1 MKKILENPLLNLIAR
16 VALGWVFIYAAVGK
30 IANPADFAE
39 NIKNYQLLPDFMLNI
54 VALTMPWIEIICGIF
69 LVVGFRLKANAF
81 IAGGMLV
88 TFNIAVLYAMILGL
102 NIDCGC
108 FSERATMVG
117 WTKLGENMLT
127 MILALY
133 VFIYPVKS
141 LTLEKFALSEA

>member
-1 MKKILENPLLNLIAR
+1 MI
-16 VALGWVFIYAAVGK
+16 
-30 IANPADFAE
+30 
-39 NIKNYQLLPDFMLNI
+39 NI
-54 VALTMPWIEIICGIF
+54 VALTMPWIEIVCGIF
-69 LVVGFRLKANAF
+69 LIVGFRLKANAF

-88 TFNIAVLYAMILGL
+88 VFNVAVLYAMSLGL

-127 MILALY
+127 IILALY
-133 VFIYPVKS
+133 VYFYPVKS